1 MYVLQKRIKICEN
14 CGMEYQPT
22 GNCQKYCPDC
32 KREMDLQRMRTRH
45 YRTYVPKGYNQSGK
59 NNNKFKATSN
69 SRKNWVYSK
78 YRKDACER
86 CGATLEVVPRL
97 VVHHKDGDA
106 TNNVLSNLIT
116 LCDSCH
122 KLVHSGSVVL

>member
-45 YRTYVPKGYNQSGK
+45 YRTYVHKGYNQSGK
-59 NNNKFKATSN
+59 NNNKFKATPN
-69 SRKNWVYSK
+69 SRKIGCILNTVK
-78 YRKDACER
+78 MR
-86 CGATLEVVPRL
+86 V
-97 VVHHKDGDA
+97 
-106 TNNVLSNLIT
+106 NVAGL
-116 LCDSCH
+116 H
-122 KLVHSGSVVL
+122 